1 MSLNLVI
8 GKSNSGKSEYI
19 MNKIMACEEKQAIL
33 FVPSSMR
40 VIAEQEYLK
49 YTKKKGIVKVN
60 ITSIDRFIDRN
71 INRYIH
77 TENIF

>member
-1 MSLNLVI
+1 MSLNLII

-19 MNKIMACEEKQAIL
+19 MKKIMACEKKQAIL

-49 YTKKKGIVKVN
+49 YMWKRHMPGLQEIVMG
-60 ITSIDRFIDRN
+60 DR
-71 INRYIH
+71 
-77 TENIF
+77 